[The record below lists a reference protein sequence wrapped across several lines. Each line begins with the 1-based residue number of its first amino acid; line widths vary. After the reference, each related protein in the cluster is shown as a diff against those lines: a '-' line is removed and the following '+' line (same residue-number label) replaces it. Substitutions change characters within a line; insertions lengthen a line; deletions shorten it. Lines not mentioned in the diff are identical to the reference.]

1 MPVQSQ
7 IAKDTFTYWIAA
19 RSAEARKVRA
29 SPQTKRVLYK
39 LAYSGSTEAIRM
51 AAGKALIRTVRPQPR
66 L

>member
-39 LAYSGSTEAIRM
+39 LAYNGSSEAIRL
-51 AAGKALIRTVRPQPR
+51 AAGKALIRTVRPQHR

>member
-1 MPVQSQ
+1 VPVQSQ

-29 SPQTKRVLYK
+29 SPQTKKVLYR
-39 LAYSGSTEAIRM
+39 LAYNGSSEAIRL
-51 AAGKALIRTVRPQPR
+51 AAGKALIKTVRPQDR

>member
-19 RSAEARKVRA
+19 RSVEARKVRA

-39 LAYSGSTEAIRM
+39 LAHNGSSEAIRL
-51 AAGKALIRTVRPQPR
+51 AAAKAFIRTARPQHCR
-66 L
+66 